1 MTKLCNNGLTRG
13 TVVVVV
19 SDMLSSVM
27 LVSLT
32 LSTDGCLWKRFLVLK
47 SKYKI
52 CTSYVWNN
60 IHMESLSHR
69 NIKGQVPKEDLYRL

>member
-1 MTKLCNNGLTRG
+1 MTELCNNGLTRG

-52 CTSYVWNN
+52 CTSYV
-60 IHMESLSHR
+60 
-69 NIKGQVPKEDLYRL
+69 

>member
-1 MTKLCNNGLTRG
+1 MTELCNNGLTRG

-52 CTSYVWNN
+52 C
-60 IHMESLSHR
+60 MESLSHR